1 MVKKSKVSNKQKKQH
16 RRLEKKRAQNYKPF
30 VSVCTPTFNRRPF
43 IEYAIKCYQHQDY
56 PQDRMEWIIIDDGTD
71 KIGDLVKDISGV
83 KYFEY
88 DEKMTLGKKRNLMHE
103 KSKGEI
109 LVYMDDD
116 DYYPPTRV
124 SHAVEVLKKNKN
136 ALCAGASEIYIWF
149 KHIQKMYQFGPYN
162 PRHGTAGTFAFKREL
177 LKITKYDDDASLA
190 EEKSFLKNYTIP
202 FVQLNPR
209 HTILVF
215 SHIHN
220 TFDKKTLLDNP
231 NKYIKESD
239 KSVDYFVKEPEM
251 KDFFM
256 EKIDDV
262 LKDYEPGE
270 PKNKPDVIK
279 QTKQITQQREN
290 KKNESLSI
298 TLKMPDGK
306 MKTMNMNELNQIYNN
321 SVRENATLKNLVEVL
336 KKQLETERTKLDNL
350 VELNEKNKLLENENK
365 ILNMQLKQLTIN
377 SNSNIEIEIED

>member
-1 MVKKSKVSNKQKKQH
+1 MVKKSKVSNKQKKQQ
-16 RRLEKKRAQNYKPF
+16 RRLEKKKAQNYKPF

-124 SHAVEVLKKNKN
+124 SHAVETLKKNKN

-149 KHIQKMYQFGPYN
+149 KHIQKMYQFGPYG

-177 LKITKYDDDASLA
+177 LKKTKYDDNASLA
-190 EEKSFLKNYTIP
+190 EEKAFLKDYTIP

-215 SHIHN
+215 SHNQN
-220 TFDKKTLLDNP
+220 TFDKKKLLNNP
-231 NKYIKESD
+231 NPKFVKESD
-239 KSVDYFVKEPEM
+239 KPVDYFVKEPEM
-251 KDFFM
+251 KEFYM
-256 EKIDDV
+256 EKIEDL
-262 LKDYEPGE
+262 LKNYEPGE
-270 PKNKPDVIK
+270 PKYKPDVLK
-279 QTKQITQQREN
+279 QTEELTNQREVMKNNNITVKMNIDGKLKEMNLNELNDYVKKVLNENSNLKQIIKLMRQNSKGEEQTKKEVISLKNKNQLLEDEN
-290 KKNESLSI
+290 KK
-298 TLKMPDGK
+298 
-306 MKTMNMNELNQIYNN
+306 LNI
-321 SVRENATLKNLVEVL
+321 
-336 KKQLETERTKLDNL
+336 
-350 VELNEKNKLLENENK
+350 
-365 ILNMQLKQLTIN
+365 QLKQLTSN
-377 SNSNIEIEIED
+377 SNSNIEIDIED